1 MSSVVVVE
9 WELLGEKERGVNVC
23 AGEGG
28 KAGRRA
34 GEGGRRNRKTKVRGK
49 RNSHLFNRQEQK

>member
-34 GEGGRRNRKTKVRGK
+34 GEGGRRNRKNK
-49 RNSHLFNRQEQK
+49 S